1 MPVPTLTAGK
11 TKAGRDVLERT
22 SGGRGRGERDGRVR
36 VVREGF
42 SEEVTFKEKEV
53 IDEKLAISKA
63 REKWTRVKVLFFYLI
78 LFSSPY

>member
-1 MPVPTLTAGK
+1 MCPALGDQQGTDTPVPALTAGK

-42 SEEVTFKEKEV
+42 SEEVTSEESH
-53 IDEKLAISKA
+53 LTGYAKA
-63 REKWTRVKVLFFYLI
+63 LKQAYE
-78 LFSSPY
+78 